1 MRRIRHSR
9 NVIFAIGYFDHPNYI
24 GVPGEKLPHVSH
36 YYNES
41 HGFYRK
47 NVVIVGGGN
56 SAAETALELFRS
68 GAHVTLVHRHPQLKP
83 SIKYWV
89 RPDIENRIKEGSV
102 RGLLNTT
109 VVEIL
114 PTSVIVERD
123 GAKEEIPADAVFLL
137 TGYHPDCDL
146 YRRAGIRLHRE
157 TMAPEFNPDTF
168 ETNVPGIF
176 LAGGAICGRDTSNI
190 FIENGRFH
198 GETIISVLAERL
210 GKQHA
215 GARDRRMSQSTTRTG
230 RHPPAVG
237 ARRNAQRVESGGGHR
252 GGRSRVRVPAV
263 IRRIAGGHAGI
274 AGLDL
279 LPYQQ
284 LIRDAPA
291 ADQRIFRELQEG
303 LLEAERIRAETG
315 QWPDVTTLAAEGI
328 PPFARGPDAE
338 GRIQVDIGASGLG
351 DQLSGR
357 AFGHLEAGLG
367 ARHTRARTGRAGR
380 SGAQR

>member
-1 MRRIRHSR
+1 MQIRDITIVGAGPAGLAAAIAAKQAGLDYSLLEKGVLVNSIYEFPVNMVFFTTPELLEIGGLPLVSPFEKPTRLEALRYYRRVVDTYELAIEFGEQVKDVKPGTTPGRSGEGGSGDVFDIETRSETGVRRIRHSR
-9 NVIFAIGYFDHPNYI
+9 NVIFAIGYFDHPNFI
-24 GVPGEKLPHVSH
+24 GVPGESLPHVSH
-36 YYNES
+36 YYTES

-102 RGLLNTT
+102 KGLFNTQ

-114 PTSVIVERD
+114 PTQVIVERD
-123 GAKEEIPADAVFLL
+123 GSKESIPADAVFLL

-157 TMAPEFNPDTF
+157 TMSPEFNAETF

-198 GETIISVLAERL
+198 GEAIIKTIA
-210 GKQHA
+210 
-215 GARDRRMSQSTTRTG
+215 
-230 RHPPAVG
+230 
-237 ARRNAQRVESGGGHR
+237 ARRA
-252 GGRSRVRVPAV
+252 
-263 IRRIAGGHAGI
+263 
-274 AGLDL
+274 
-279 LPYQQ
+279 
-284 LIRDAPA
+284 
-291 ADQRIFRELQEG
+291 
-303 LLEAERIRAETG
+303 
-315 QWPDVTTLAAEGI
+315 
-328 PPFARGPDAE
+328 ARGA
-338 GRIQVDIGASGLG
+338 V
-351 DQLSGR
+351 
-357 AFGHLEAGLG
+357 
-367 ARHTRARTGRAGR
+367 AR
-380 SGAQR
+380 